1 LKNENL
7 FSKED
12 KKVPEPIYDSEHIAC
27 RKEFRRFISKE
38 VQPHLESWE
47 EAGIVSREAWR
58 KLGELGFLCT
68 GTAKKYGGLQVDPR
82 YGFIITEEMGRINS
96 TGLMPYTHS
105 DVAVPYIESYAK
117 EEIKE
122 QWLPRCVSGEIITG
136 VAMTE
141 PCAGSD
147 LAAIRTIAVKDGN
160 HYIVN
165 GSKTFITNG
174 IHGDLFITAVKTD
187 PDASP
192 PHHGISI
199 LLVPADAPGFSRG
212 RKLKKMGMH
221 AQDTAELFFD
231 DCRVPC
237 DYLLGEEGQGFQY
250 LMHNLQQERLHAA
263 VDVQARAEAMLA
275 LTIKHC
281 RERVLFGRPLSKFQN
296 TQFELVEMATEVELS
311 RRFIDGLI
319 MDHVNGR
326 DVTKQVSMAKWW
338 IPEMANRVA
347 YRCVQLHGGYGYME
361 EYPIC
366 RFARDVRVTTI
377 AAGSTEVMK
386 VILAKMLD
394 L

>member
-1 LKNENL
+1 
-7 FSKED
+7 
-12 KKVPEPIYDSEHIAC
+12 VPESIYEKNHIAF
-27 RKEFRRFISKE
+27 RKEFKRFVSKE

-47 EAGIVSREAWR
+47 EMGIVPKEAWTKMGR
-58 KLGELGFLCT
+58 LGFLCT
-68 GTAKKYGGLQVDPR
+68 GLAEKYGGEGADPR

-105 DVAVPYIESYAK
+105 DIAVPYIERYAK
-117 EEIKE
+117 ENVKE
-122 QWLPRCVSGEIITG
+122 QWLPQCLRGDIITG

-147 LAAIRTIAVKDGN
+147 LAAIQTTAVKDGN
-160 HYIVN
+160 HYVVN
-165 GSKTFITNG
+165 GSKTFISNG
-174 IHGDLFITAVKTD
+174 INGDLFITAVKTD
-187 PDASP
+187 PEANP
-192 PHHGISI
+192 PHRGISI
-199 LLVPADAPGFSRG
+199 LLVPSDAPGFSRG

-250 LMHNLQQERLHAA
+250 LMHNLQQERLHAV

-275 LTIKHC
+275 LTINYC
-281 RERVLFGRPLSKFQN
+281 RERTLFGSALSKFQN
-296 TQFELVEMATEVELS
+296 TQFALVEMATEIELS

-326 DVTKQVSMAKWW
+326 DVAKQTSMVKWW
-338 IPEMANRVA
+338 VPEMANRVA

-386 VILAKMLD
+386 GILAKMLG